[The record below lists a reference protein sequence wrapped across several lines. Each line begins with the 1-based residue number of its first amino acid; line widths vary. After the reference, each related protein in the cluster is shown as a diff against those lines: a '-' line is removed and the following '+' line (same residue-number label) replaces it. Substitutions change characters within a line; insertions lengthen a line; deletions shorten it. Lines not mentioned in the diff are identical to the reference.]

1 MLTCSHRG
9 ALKTRYDAS
18 ETLWKVIKS
27 NVAGTSLMKA
37 IRCWTKD
44 PSQLPTVKVGILH
57 TQNDANRAIETQTEI
72 GSLHMFRGFVV
83 SIDWGHVNMEA
94 ALIPN
99 PSKNMHT
106 YLNQVRKAIKSR
118 PSPEARSVSA
128 NAYFEYGNTGSPR
141 L

>member
-1 MLTCSHRG
+1 
-9 ALKTRYDAS
+9 
-18 ETLWKVIKS
+18 
-27 NVAGTSLMKA
+27 MKA

-44 PSQLPTVKVGILH
+44 PSQLPTVKVGILR

-72 GSLHMFRGFVV
+72 GWLHMFRGFV

-94 ALIPN
+94 DLIPN

-106 YLNQVRKAIKSR
+106 YLNQVQKAIKSR
-118 PSPEARSVSA
+118 PSPEARRVSA
-128 NAYFEYGNTGSPR
+128 NAYFENGNTGAPR